1 MKIRTLVISFLFYP
15 GFDDREDTMYLM
27 IDNYDSFV
35 YNLKAYFEELGRE
48 IIVKRSD
55 QITVDEIEK
64 IQPQGIILSPGP
76 KRPWDAE
83 VCVQTVKRLQGKIP
97 ILGVCLGHQVLGHCC
112 GATVEKGERPM
123 QGKVTEIT
131 NMGTGVFEG
140 LPKKFKVTRYH
151 SLIVKE
157 NSIPA
162 DYHIDAVS
170 EDGAVMGLSH
180 KNLPLYG
187 VQFHPEAVLT
197 EYGHELLENFCRI
210 AECTH

>member
-1 MKIRTLVISFLFYP
+1 MKIRTLVVSFFILSR
-15 GFDDREDTMYLM
+15 FDDREDAMYLM

-48 IIVKRSD
+48 IVVKRSD

-64 IQPQGIILSPGP
+64 MQPQGIILSPGP

-83 VCVQTVKRLQGKIP
+83 VCVQTVERLRGKIP
-97 ILGVCLGHQVLGHCC
+97 ILGVCLGHQVLGYCC
-112 GATVEKGERPM
+112 GATVKKGERPM
-123 QGKVTEIT
+123 HGKVTDIT

>member
-1 MKIRTLVISFLFYP
+1 
-15 GFDDREDTMYLM
+15 MYLM

-48 IIVKRSD
+48 IVVKRSD

-64 IQPQGIILSPGP
+64 MQPQGIILSPGP

-83 VCVQTVKRLQGKIP
+83 VCVQTVERLQGKIP

-112 GATVEKGERPM
+112 GATVKKGERPM
-123 QGKVTEIT
+123 HGKVTEIT

-151 SLIVKE
+151 SLIV
-157 NSIPA
+157 
-162 DYHIDAVS
+162 
-170 EDGAVMGLSH
+170 H
-180 KNLPLYG
+180 KILPLYG

-197 EYGHELLENFCRI
+197 EYGHELLENFCHI
-210 AECTH
+210 AECAH